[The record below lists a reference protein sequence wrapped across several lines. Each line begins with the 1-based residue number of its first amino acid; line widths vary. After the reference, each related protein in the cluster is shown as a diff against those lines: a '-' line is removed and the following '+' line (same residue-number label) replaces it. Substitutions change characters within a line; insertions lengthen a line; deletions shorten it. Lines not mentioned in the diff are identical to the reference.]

1 MTALDRLRAAAAR
14 EALAVCDVV
23 APEPGEGAPPWARS
37 LALLSPDG
45 PRFWAH
51 FAASPEYASDAPD
64 PLDRWSRRV
73 VGALAAEVGGA
84 ALFPFDGPPW
94 PPFPLWARRAG
105 RAWPSPLGMLVHAE
119 RGLWISFRG
128 AVALG
133 RAAAASPHRRRR
145 PAPPAPRPAASPV
158 RSAPLPEP
166 ATTPPPAAPIWTAPR
181 ARRAATPA
189 VSRAAPA
196 RSAPTMRPAPL
207 QAAFHLRAFRI

>member
-23 APEPGEGAPPWARS
+23 APEPGEGAPPGARS

-45 PRFWAH
+45 PRFWTH
-51 FAASPEYASDAPD
+51 FAASPEYAEDAPD

-94 PPFPLWARRAG
+94 PPFPLWARRSG

-128 AVALG
+128 AVAL
-133 RAAAASPHRRRR
+133 AE
-145 PAPPAPRPAASPV
+145 PAPPAKPA
-158 RSAPLPEP
+158 
-166 ATTPPPAAPIWTAPR
+166 PPPCPACAAPCRIACPVGAFTRAGYDAAACRAHLERPEGAPCR
-181 ARRAATPA
+181 ESGCLARRACPVGAD
-189 VSRAAPA
+189 RAPGAA
-196 RSAPTMRPAPL
+196 